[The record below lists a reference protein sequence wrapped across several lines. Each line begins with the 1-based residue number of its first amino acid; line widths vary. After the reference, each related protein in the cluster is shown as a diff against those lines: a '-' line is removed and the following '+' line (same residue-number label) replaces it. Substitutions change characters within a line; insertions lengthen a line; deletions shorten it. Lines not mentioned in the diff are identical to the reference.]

1 MNKRFSLRG
10 LMLLVSIVLCGVQL
24 SAQTTI
30 HELKLESTKSKAI
43 EGKSYL
49 FAVPYTVPVAN
60 IVSSTNAS
68 VNASQGKVAIYMYD
82 GAQVAKGQDPWVAV
96 GTSGEL
102 QSGRCYKMV
111 LNGTT
116 QNTWKCR
123 PTSTPAEAKSVSVS
137 KNAGSSPA
145 ISGWNGVA
153 NTAWS
158 KATGELKGVTYAYLY
173 NNTYAEYELEYIDRS
188 WNVGEPLIIQTAEAG
203 KMSFTKSG
211 VGFDFG
217 GNLDPGEQF
226 DAPARHLEA
235 GSTTFVISPL
245 DDGYSDKM
253 EVFVQQEAK
262 DNYVIGK
269 DVTKLHGEGTSV
281 LQMWM
286 RAYNTDLAVHTA
298 ATENGK
304 AAIELH
310 IYAPATNDYILTMG
324 GSETAQFSLVR
335 DGVYLTKNILNWR
348 LHLTKGDNVFTLQ
361 YGYPT
366 PTALD
371 EKKSEKR
378 YTKIVRDGK
387 IYIECNGEWFNLLG
401 TQVR

>member
-43 EGKSYL
+43 EGKTYL

-226 DAPARHLEA
+226 DAPARHLET

-253 EVFVQQEAK
+253 EVFVQQEVK
-262 DNYVIGK
+262 TNYVIGK
-269 DVTKLHGEGTSV
+269 DLTKLHGEGTNV

-310 IYAPATNDYILTMG
+310 IYAPTTNDYILTMG

-335 DGVYLTKNILNWR
+335 DGVYQTKNILNWR
-348 LHLTKGDNVFTLQ
+348 LHLTQGDNVFTLQ

-371 EKKSEKR
+371 EKKAEKR